1 MSLESVSI
9 VAVFSLTAVATWVA
23 VYRTVIKYPRHIVY
37 TGSELDELRKQ
48 INDLLDTVEDIQKG
62 KAERDREI
70 ADLRITLAWL
80 KQRNNEL
87 EQENIALRKE
97 IEDLRQMYMKSKRGF

>member
-1 MSLESVSI
+1 MSPEL
-9 VAVFSLTAVATWVA
+9 LTASFLFAATA
-23 VYRTVIKYPRHIVY
+23 VIAWGLVYKAVSKFPRHIVY
-37 TGSELDELRKQ
+37 TGKELDELRQQ